1 MGHSSPTVSIF
12 VTCTTVRGRQFQQF
26 VTNPFKSD
34 AWHTWQP
41 RAEHISCQTGWSRSF
56 LAQAIRNYQLIHNLK
71 CRAHVL
77 DSLQFSR
84 IFQFSL
90 RSTTPSRTQN
100 LTKCQIVQQLCRP
113 LQQLHSPQI
122 FTVRVNFLRP
132 LWDCGCF
139 LAGIRHSGIRVS
151 VLQLAHLNSRSWCA
165 MMRLS
170 CVLVD
175 YAHTISCYFYFFE
188 SFSEV
193 I

>member
-12 VTCTTVRGRQFQQF
+12 VTCTRTAISAVCHQSIQIRCMAYL
-26 VTNPFKSD
+26 TASCW
-34 AWHTWQP
+34 A
-41 RAEHISCQTGWSRSF
+41 HILSNWWSRSF

-90 RSTTPSRTQN
+90 RSTTPSSTQD

-175 YAHTISCYFYFFE
+175 YAHTISCYFYLFE